1 MPANDRQES
10 LKEVDLKGIRKVELT
25 RFRDCGQGQESWMT
39 PISDIDICVDSC
51 TFPQG
56 GN

>member
-25 RFRDCGQGQESWMT
+25 RFRDCG
-39 PISDIDICVDSC
+39 
-51 TFPQG
+51 
-56 GN
+56 